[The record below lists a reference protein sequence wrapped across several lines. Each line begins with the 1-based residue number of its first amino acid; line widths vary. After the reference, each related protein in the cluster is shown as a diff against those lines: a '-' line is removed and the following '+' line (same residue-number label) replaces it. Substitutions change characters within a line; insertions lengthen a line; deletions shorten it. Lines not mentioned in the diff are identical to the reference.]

1 MKKAVIVLSVLA
13 LLAGCSKSKDAYIT
27 GTVVEQPSCMPN
39 AWLVRLD
46 NPDPKFQSF
55 LCTPDVSVLSSATTH
70 CGNSV
75 FILNF
80 PAAFSQAGKKIK
92 FSKWE
97 DKGLLCFSST
107 LAPHHLE
114 VADLSEQ

>member
-1 MKKAVIVLSVLA
+1 MRKAVVAFSSVL
-13 LLAGCSKSKDAYIT
+13 LLAACSKTKDPFIT
-27 GTVVEQPSCMPN
+27 ATVVEQQSCFPN

-46 NPDPKFQSF
+46 KPNPVSHPF
-55 LCTPDVSVLSSATTH
+55 LCGDDVSVLSSATTH

-75 FILNF
+75 FILNM
-80 PAAFSQAGKKIK
+80 PLAFRQAGKKLR

-114 VADLSEQ
+114 VKDLSEQ